1 MNITFTVVAL
11 NPYQNNSVQVNLQPS
26 IDNPPPGTPAPSQ
39 LVIYMNQAEGDELE
53 LGEKFSV
60 EVKPDKP

>member
-1 MNITFTVVAL
+1 MTITFTVVAL
-11 NPYQNNSVQVNLQPS
+11 NPYGGNAVQVTLQPS
-26 IDNPPPGTPAPSQ
+26 VTGSPLNTPAPPTFNVYMSQ
-39 LVIYMNQAEGDELE
+39 TDGDEME

>member
-1 MNITFTVVAL
+1 MTITFTVAAL
-11 NPYQNNSVQVNLQPS
+11 NPYNNAVQVTLQPS
-26 IDNPPPGTPAPSQ
+26 VAGAPPNTPAPPAFNVYMSQ
-39 LVIYMNQAEGDELE
+39 ADGDEME